1 MQTLSLRRTAG
12 LSIAAMLLLSGATA
26 AQQAMPA
33 YGRMTVYF
41 TSGLTKEAGAPTDD
55 ATFNE
60 VITSMTWRSPE
71 AKDGGP
77 EFAFDGRGAAYPGM
91 ERKSRMSVYDGYVG
105 FSTEGGRVLVR
116 GGQMWLN
123 DLGGVGSLA
132 GGLVEVRRKSS
143 PNGTRM
149 RIGAFSGV
157 EPSTME
163 ISFVPNVRKTGGYV
177 AFEGG
182 TARRQVVGYVN
193 VRNQGLTE
201 RSVVTFTNFLPVGR
215 KLFLYQAGEYDLV
228 GVAGNGGRRLS
239 YFLNNARVSAGSR
252 IELQGTYHRGRS
264 VDTRSLALDVL
275 QGAAVS
281 TRRVEGLFYE
291 SVGGRVW
298 VTVVP
303 HVRLN
308 AGYSSDRT
316 NSTDTRTRRYQL
328 GGSAWNLSGFDVYV
342 TRTSIA
348 ATTRTYSAWDV
359 SVGRNLGTRLYV
371 TGDYSTNL
379 SSVRLID
386 DRGLFTLE
394 HRPRTRRYEV
404 STLANLTRRY
414 SLLFTVDRT
423 QDSEVTEQRYLAG
436 LTIRF

>member
-1 MQTLSLRRTAG
+1 MPRTASLRRLVLVFMATLVVGGTA
-12 LSIAAMLLLSGATA
+12 A

-33 YGRMTVYF
+33 YGRLSIYF
-41 TSGLTKEAGAPTDD
+41 TSGVTKETANPGEDVNI
-55 ATFNE
+55 NE

-71 AKDGGP
+71 ARNGGP
-77 EFAFDGRGAAYPGM
+77 EFALDARGAAYPGM
-91 ERKSRMSVYDGYVG
+91 TRKSRMSVYDGYVG

-123 DLGGVGSLA
+123 EMGGLGSVA
-132 GGLVEVRRKSS
+132 GGLVEVRRPVST
-143 PNGTRM
+143 GTRM

-163 ISFVPNVRKTGGYV
+163 ITFVPDVRKFGGYV
-177 AFEGG
+177 AFDGG
-182 TARRQVVGYVN
+182 TARRQVIGYVT
-193 VRNQGLTE
+193 VRNQNITE

-215 KLFLYQAGEYDLV
+215 KVFLYQAGEYDLV

-239 YFLNNARVSAGSR
+239 YFLTNARASAGSR

-281 TRRVEGLFYE
+281 TQRVEGLFYE

-303 HVRLN
+303 HVRVN

-316 NSTDTRTRRYQL
+316 NSTDARSRRYQL
-328 GGSAWNLSGFDVYV
+328 GGNAWNLRGFDVYV
-342 TRTSIA
+342 TRSSI
-348 ATTRTYSAWDV
+348 TGSTRTYSAWDA
-359 SVGRNLGTRLYV
+359 SVGRSVGARFYV
-371 TGDYSTNL
+371 TGDFSTNL

-394 HRPRTRRYEV
+394 HRPRTRRYGV
-404 STLANLTRRY
+404 STLANLTRHY

-423 QDSEVTEQRYLAG
+423 QDSDVTEQRFLAG
-436 LTIRF
+436 LTLRF

>member
-1 MQTLSLRRTAG
+1 
-12 LSIAAMLLLSGATA
+12 
-26 AQQAMPA
+26 
-33 YGRMTVYF
+33 
-41 TSGLTKEAGAPTDD
+41 
-55 ATFNE
+55 
-60 VITSMTWRSPE
+60 
-71 AKDGGP
+71 
-77 EFAFDGRGAAYPGM
+77 
-91 ERKSRMSVYDGYVG
+91 
-105 FSTEGGRVLVR
+105 
-116 GGQMWLN
+116 
-123 DLGGVGSLA
+123 
-132 GGLVEVRRKSS
+132 
-143 PNGTRM
+143 M

-163 ISFVPNVRKTGGYV
+163 VSFVPNVRKTGGYI
-177 AFEGG
+177 AFDGG
-182 TARRQVVGYVN
+182 TARRHVIGYVN

-215 KLFLYQAGEYDLV
+215 RLFLYQAGEYDLV

-239 YFLNNARVSAGSR
+239 YLLNNVRVSAGSR

-264 VDTRSLALDVL
+264 VDTRSLALDVI

-316 NSTDTRTRRYQL
+316 NSTDVRTRRYQL
-328 GGSAWNLSGFDVYV
+328 GGSAWNLRGFDLYV

-348 ATTRTYSAWDV
+348 ATTRTYSGWDV

-371 TGDYSTNL
+371 TGDFSTNL

-404 STLANLTRRY
+404 STLANVTRRY